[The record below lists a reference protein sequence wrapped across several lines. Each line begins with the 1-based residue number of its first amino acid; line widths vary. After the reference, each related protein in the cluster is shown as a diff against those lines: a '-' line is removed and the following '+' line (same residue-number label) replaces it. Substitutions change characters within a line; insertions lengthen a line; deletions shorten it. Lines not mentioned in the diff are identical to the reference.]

1 MNNYY
6 QSKPA
11 HNQHYKYPLVPQTEP
26 GVKPRPD
33 RSSIPHLSQF
43 NTNEYW
49 CDEIILN
56 TDRYC
61 GPYFLKSKLN
71 TLPKRF
77 GPGPIVFVL
86 LKLLQSLIS
95 VSEKP
100 FKLLKLLQAS
110 RRNLAT
116 NTNSFSLTTQRAKL
130 MQRLR
135 LKAKEKGKY
144 LYRELEVCTK
154 QAQLDAYLSELC
166 AKLKCCSDM
175 LLKSSEL
182 SSNNGLG

>member
-1 MNNYY
+1 MIRPADSTNTTTTTSLLIHPVDSTDLFPVGWCEMNNYY
-6 QSKPA
+6 QSRPE

-26 GVKPRPD
+26 GVKPRSD
-33 RSSIPHLSQF
+33 LSSIPHLSQF

-110 RRNLAT
+110 RRN
-116 NTNSFSLTTQRAKL
+116 
-130 MQRLR
+130 
-135 LKAKEKGKY
+135 
-144 LYRELEVCTK
+144 
-154 QAQLDAYLSELC
+154 
-166 AKLKCCSDM
+166 
-175 LLKSSEL
+175 
-182 SSNNGLG
+182 